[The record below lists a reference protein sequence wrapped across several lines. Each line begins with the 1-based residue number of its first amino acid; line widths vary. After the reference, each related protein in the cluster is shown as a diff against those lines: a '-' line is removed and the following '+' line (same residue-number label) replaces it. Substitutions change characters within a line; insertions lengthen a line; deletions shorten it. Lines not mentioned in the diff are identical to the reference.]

1 MADRSGVEVAVA
13 VLAGIGALLLATMAV
28 SELARRAHVAFTLST
43 LAIVLLFVTLFV
55 DLFPNVMPSSTDPR
69 FNLTIANTSSSD
81 TTLTLMAI
89 VAADYGPDRA
99 RLHLL
104 GLLGVPQARLRRR
117 LRPGDEEPDR
127 PDARQRAGRPGRRAV
142 AGRLTV
148 AVSAGERGARVDRR
162 LLREA
167 RAARV
172 PLVVAIV
179 LGVLTAGLVVA
190 QAILL
195 GRIVARAF
203 PGGESL
209 DDVQGPLVALAC
221 VIAARA
227 VCSAGF
233 EASGRLGASRVMS
246 ELRER
251 LTLHVLRARPSGLRE
266 QRTGDLVTTA
276 VQGVDALEAYFA
288 RYLPQVVLAVL
299 VPIVILVYVFPR
311 DLAAG
316 LILLVTVPLIP
327 MFMILIG
334 LAAQSATQKRW
345 ETLTLLSSH
354 FLDVVRGLET
364 LRANDRDAAQVTTLT
379 EAGDAYRRQTMATL
393 RIAFLS
399 ALVLELLAML
409 GTALVAATVAVQ
421 LIDGNI
427 TFAVGLSVLLLA
439 PELYLPVRMVGQHF
453 HASTDGLE
461 AAGRLFAAL
470 DTPAAVSAPA
480 DPLPAPDVRTGAI
493 ELEDVR
499 VAYPGRGEPVL
510 DGLHLRIE
518 PGELV
523 ALVGASGEGKSTL
536 AALLLRL
543 LDPDAGAVAVPRGG
557 PARDRPAGVAP
568 AARLGPAAARR
579 CSAARSPTTS
589 ASASPTHRTTRS
601 CARSRTPGSP
611 TSSPGCPTA
620 SRRASARAAARCR
633 PARRSASAWPARS
646 CATRRCSCST
656 SPRRTWTRRRP
667 PTSARRWSAWPR
679 AARRILIAHDAAL
692 ARRADRVLRLA
703 GGVLHPAAV
712 GAPS

>member
-1 MADRSGVEVAVA
+1 M
-13 VLAGIGALLLATMAV
+13 
-28 SELARRAHVAFTLST
+28 
-43 LAIVLLFVTLFV
+43 
-55 DLFPNVMPSSTDPR
+55 
-69 FNLTIANTSSSD
+69 
-81 TTLTLMAI
+81 
-89 VAADYGPDRA
+89 
-99 RLHLL
+99 
-104 GLLGVPQARLRRR
+104 
-117 LRPGDEEPDR
+117 
-127 PDARQRAGRPGRRAV
+127 
-142 AGRLTV
+142 

-167 RAARV
+167 RTARV
-172 PLVVAIV
+172 PLVVAII

-209 DDVQGPLVALAC
+209 TDVQGPLVALAC

-470 DTPAAVSAPA
+470 DTPAAVSAPSN
-480 DPLPAPDVRTGAI
+480 PLPAPDVRTGAI

-543 LDPDAGAVAVPRGG
+543 LDPDAGAVLCHGVDLRGTDPREWRRQLAWVPQRATLFSGT
-557 PARDRPAGVAP
+557 VADNV
-568 AARLGPAAARR
+568 RLGVPDAPDDAVVRAVADAGLTDLVAGLPDGLATRVGEGGRALSAGEAQRVGLARAFLRDAPLLVLDEPTAHLDATTAADVG
-579 CSAARSPTTS
+579 AAVERL
-589 ASASPTHRTTRS
+589 AAGRTTL
-601 CARSRTPGSP
+601 
-611 TSSPGCPTA
+611 
-620 SRRASARAAARCR
+620 
-633 PARRSASAWPARS
+633 
-646 CATRRCSCST
+646 
-656 SPRRTWTRRRP
+656 
-667 PTSARRWSAWPR
+667 
-679 AARRILIAHDAAL
+679 LIAHDLAL
-692 ARRADRVLRLA
+692 ARRADRVLRLS
-703 GGVLHPAAV
+703 GGVLHPAPVA
-712 GAPS
+712 APS

>member
-1 MADRSGVEVAVA
+1 M
-13 VLAGIGALLLATMAV
+13 
-28 SELARRAHVAFTLST
+28 
-43 LAIVLLFVTLFV
+43 
-55 DLFPNVMPSSTDPR
+55 
-69 FNLTIANTSSSD
+69 
-81 TTLTLMAI
+81 
-89 VAADYGPDRA
+89 
-99 RLHLL
+99 
-104 GLLGVPQARLRRR
+104 
-117 LRPGDEEPDR
+117 
-127 PDARQRAGRPGRRAV
+127 
-142 AGRLTV
+142 

-167 RAARV
+167 RSARV
-172 PLVVAIV
+172 PLVVAIA

-195 GRIVARAF
+195 GRVVAGAF
-203 PGGESL
+203 PGG
-209 DDVQGPLVALAC
+209 DDLGDVRGMLIALAC

-227 VCSAGF
+227 VCAAGF
-233 EASGRLGASRVMS
+233 EASGRLGAGRVMS

-251 LTLHVLRARPSGLRE
+251 LTVHVLRARPSGLRD

-288 RYLPQVVLAVL
+288 RYLPQLVLAVL
-299 VPIVILVYVFPR
+299 VPLVILVYVFPR

-316 LILLVTVPLIP
+316 IILLVTVPLIP
-327 MFMILIG
+327 LFMILIG

-345 ETLTLLSSH
+345 QTLTLLSSH

-364 LRANDRDAAQVTTLT
+364 LRANDRDGAQRETLAA
-379 EAGDAYRRQTMATL
+379 AGDAYRRQTMATL

-461 AAGRLFAAL
+461 AAGRLFEAL
-470 DTPAAVSAPA
+470 DTPAAVTAPA
-480 DPLPAPDVRTGAI
+480 RPLPAPDARTGVL
-493 ELEDVR
+493 ELDGVR

-510 DGLHLRIE
+510 DGVHLRIA

-543 LDPDAGAVAVPRGG
+543 LDPDEGAVRCNGVDLRATAPEDWRRQLAWVPQRATLFSGT
-557 PARDRPAGVAP
+557 VADH
-568 AARLGPAAARR
+568 ARLGVPAAPDDAVHRAVADAGLLDLVAGLPDGLQTRVGEGARTL
-579 CSAARSPTTS
+579 SAGEAQRIALARAFLRDAPLLVLDEPTAHLDATT
-589 ASASPTHRTTRS
+589 AADVGAAVARLAAGRTT
-601 CARSRTPGSP
+601 
-611 TSSPGCPTA
+611 
-620 SRRASARAAARCR
+620 
-633 PARRSASAWPARS
+633 
-646 CATRRCSCST
+646 
-656 SPRRTWTRRRP
+656 
-667 PTSARRWSAWPR
+667 
-679 AARRILIAHDAAL
+679 LLVAHDAGL

-703 GGVLHPAAV
+703 GGTLHPV
-712 GAPS
+712 PEGAPS